1 MMHMFDTN
9 RNIRLNLYI
18 LERYKYL
25 KAVTQNKHLKFYT
38 HCLSL
43 PVYGSDVVKQL
54 SVFEELLLLSPA
66 VLISDHERQHVA
78 GLREEVARLTQKLEK
93 TLAASEKEKV

>member
-1 MMHMFDTN
+1 M
-9 RNIRLNLYI
+9 
-18 LERYKYL
+18 
-25 KAVTQNKHLKFYT
+25 
-38 HCLSL
+38 
-43 PVYGSDVVKQL
+43 VKQL

-66 VLISDHERQHVA
+66 VLISDHERQHGS